1 MAFLPVFNLYF
12 ITTMK
17 TTQFK
22 NCHATVVS
30 KPESVGSV
38 EVFYSYTTPQAVRIY
53 WKRYILENVRGSR
66 TTSKQLTM
74 FFWMNEKERRKNDNF
89 VYVKAEDERVAGI
102 LEQMMPERYY

>member
-1 MAFLPVFNLYF
+1 
-12 ITTMK
+12 MK

-22 NCHATVVS
+22 NCHATLVT

-66 TTSKQLTM
+66 TTSKQLTQ
-74 FFWMNEKERRKNDNF
+74 FFWMNDKERRSNNNF
-89 VYVKAEDERVAGI
+89 VYVNKEDERVAGI

>member
-1 MAFLPVFNLYF
+1 MRTA
-12 ITTMK
+12 
-17 TTQFK
+17 QFK
-22 NCHATVVS
+22 NCHATLVT

-89 VYVKAEDERVAGI
+89 VYVKAEDERVVGI
-102 LEQMMPERYY
+102 LEQMTPERYY

>member
-1 MAFLPVFNLYF
+1 
-12 ITTMK
+12 MK

-22 NCHATVVS
+22 NCHATLVT

-38 EVFYSYTTPQAVRIY
+38 EVFYSYTTPQAVKVY
-53 WKRYILENVRGSR
+53 GKWYILENVRGSR

-102 LEQMMPERYY
+102 LEQMTPERYY